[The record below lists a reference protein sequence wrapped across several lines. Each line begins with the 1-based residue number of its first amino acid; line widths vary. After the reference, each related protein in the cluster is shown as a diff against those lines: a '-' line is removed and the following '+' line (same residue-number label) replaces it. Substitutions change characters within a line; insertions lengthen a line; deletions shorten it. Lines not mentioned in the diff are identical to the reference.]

1 MMYIFFFFFGKLI
14 RVTSRFYP
22 LSLFFLYIQ
31 NERNQSFLAPQII
44 WHKQNHLCL
53 FSVLGH
59 HLRMPYWNLSIEL
72 SEEGNVAVYSYSV
85 ASRMS
90 ALTPSEREHVSCS
103 VVSHSLRPHQL
114 KPTRFLCPWN
124 SPGKTTG
131 VGSHSLLQ
139 GIFLTQEVNMS
150 LPHCRQILDHLDHL
164 SHQGIVSVLKP
175 FGNFFFFSVL
185 VLLLLDFF
193 TLWWDPG
200 KMHQK
205 GKWVECLCPHSS
217 IGLHPNPRQLQHALV
232 CMFL

>member
-1 MMYIFFFFFGKLI
+1 
-14 RVTSRFYP
+14 
-22 LSLFFLYIQ
+22 
-31 NERNQSFLAPQII
+31 
-44 WHKQNHLCL
+44 
-53 FSVLGH
+53 
-59 HLRMPYWNLSIEL
+59 MPYWNLSIEL

-90 ALTPSEREHVSCS
+90 ALTPSEREHVSYS

-139 GIFLTQEVNMS
+139 GIFLTQELNLS

-175 FGNFFFFSVL
+175 FGNFFFFQFL
-185 VLLLLDFF
+185 YCF
-193 TLWWDPG
+193 
-200 KMHQK
+200 
-205 GKWVECLCPHSS
+205 CLISS
-217 IGLHPNPRQLQHALV
+217 LYGGIQGRCIRRGSGWNAFVHTHP
-232 CMFL
+232 